1 MRWLSPNRACYA
13 SQMRAP
19 HPVTVYDGQGAPKTG
34 VSGTQQIP
42 THTARVYACRL
53 AAGNLQLQPWAQEGR
68 HFVVHLFVHTN
79 IAQNA
84 GPFSVARLQNGPAF
98 PESSRAQPRSH
109 GEAPALSWAP
119 PGAGLPFV
127 QPPSL
132 HDIAGPLCFAGDIV
146 CAAGELNRLQL
157 RRRVERPHCTRR
169 YSCATTP
176 SPAVETPP
184 IAVGNVVVLEEVSAL
199 FMQHIWTIVK
209 HDGPHHLEL
218 SGLIN
223 PLQPDRTDRTRLG
236 GR

>member
-1 MRWLSPNRACYA
+1 MLAALQLATCSFSHGRKRA
-13 SQMRAP
+13 
-19 HPVTVYDGQGAPKTG
+19 
-34 VSGTQQIP
+34 GTSSCTCLCTRILHKMQVRFQSLDCKMDLP
-42 THTARVYACRL
+42 FQNRL
-53 AAGNLQLQPWAQEGR
+53 AHNR
-68 HFVVHLFVHTN
+68 VHTEKR
-79 IAQNA
+79 
-84 GPFSVARLQNGPAF
+84 PP
-98 PESSRAQPRSH
+98 
-109 GEAPALSWAP
+109 LSWAP